1 MTKYYYDRDGNRVPR
16 HMAVDAKGFVK
27 SGFSIAVAVM
37 AADSAAPG
45 SILVHDTPSK
55 PTDAYDGYLTRM
67 TRKGGQAAADAIPA
81 KDEGSAHAGYLA
93 RMTARPGQERAA

>member
-1 MTKYYYDRDGNRVPR
+1 MNKLFYDKDGLPCERSQ
-16 HMAVDAKGFVK
+16 AVDAKGCMR
-27 SGFSIAVAVM
+27 SGYSVSVALSM
-37 AADSAAPG
+37 TDSAAPG

-67 TRKGGQAAADAIPA
+67 TRKGGQAAADAILA